1 MSLSAAAIAP
11 VPSTSA
17 QTLLELRGLDV
28 RFRTRSG
35 EVHAIENLGFDLHS
49 GETLGVVGES
59 GSGKS
64 VLSLALMGLLDEN
77 ASVSADRSTFGARAG
92 ARRELIGDRQRFAEA
107 RPPIAMIFQSPRTAL
122 NPIRRVGD
130 QLCDVL
136 RVQDPMLGEPRV
148 KARELL
154 AQVKITDP
162 ERRLD
167 AYPFELSGGM
177 CQRVMIAL
185 ALASRPQLLIADEPT
200 TGLDVT
206 TQAAIMALLRSLSG
220 ERGMS
225 TLLITHDLHLA
236 AESCDRLLV
245 MHAGHVVEEGPTET
259 LLRHP
264 RHPYTAQ
271 LIRATP
277 QASSRLADLSSIPGQ
292 LPDLRVRPLP
302 ACRFSE
308 RCTRSKGECAVP
320 PVVALSAV
328 AGSASHR
335 VACRNP
341 LPGAAP

>member
-1 MSLSAAAIAP
+1 MSMAVAHELPAGRESCGP
-11 VPSTSA
+11 
-17 QTLLELRGLDV
+17 LLELRELDV
-28 RFRTRSG
+28 RFRTRAG
-35 EVHAIENLGFDLHS
+35 EVHALEQVSFDVQR

-64 VLSLALMGLLDEN
+64 VLSLALMGLLD
-77 ASVSADRSTFGARAG
+77 AAALVSARRATFRGSDAAQHELLEG
-92 ARRELIGDRQRFAEA
+92 RREVGPS
-107 RPPIAMIFQSPRTAL
+107 RPRIAMIFQSPRTAL

-136 RVQDPMLGEPRV
+136 RAQDSMLGDGRAR
-148 KARELL
+148 ARELL

-185 ALASRPQLLIADEPT
+185 ALACRPALLIADEPT

-206 TQAAIMALLRSLSG
+206 TQAAIMELIRKLSA

-245 MHAGHVVEEGPTET
+245 MHAGHVVEQGPTEA
-259 LLRHP
+259 LLAGP

-271 LIRATP
+271 LLRATP
-277 QASSRLADLSSIPGQ
+277 QADSRLADLSSIPGQ
-292 LPDLRVRPLP
+292 LPDLRRRPLP
-302 ACRFSE
+302 ACRFSSRCE
-308 RCTRSKGECAVP
+308 RAAALCTSP
-320 PVVALSAV
+320 PVVPLLPVSSGAPGHV
-328 AGSASHR
+328 

-341 LPGAAP
+341 LP